1 MTRRHN
7 SVLLA
12 LALCAVGTTP
22 VLAQSDPHAGHADH
36 ASHAEHMQAAADT
49 KPAAGSLWATDAPL
63 RQGMRQLREATMVLE
78 HYEMGHLDNSQRDA
92 AVSKIDAAIADMF
105 ANCKLDAQADAA
117 LHELLAKF
125 MAGAK
130 AARDGAFTKVELAA
144 MQAALTKY
152 PSLFDDADWNA
163 VGH

>member
-1 MTRRHN
+1 MRCHTT
-7 SVLLA
+7 VFFAWA
-12 LALCAVGTTP
+12 LVALGASP
-22 VLAQSDPHAGHADH
+22 VLAQSDPHAAHADH
-36 ASHAEHMQAAADT
+36 VAHAQHMQDAAEA

-63 RQGMRQLREATMVLE
+63 RQGMRHLREATTVLE

-105 ANCKLDAQADAA
+105 ANCKLDAQADVA

-144 MQAALTKY
+144 MQGALVKY
-152 PSLFDDADWNA
+152 PSLFDDAEWNVA
-163 VGH
+163 GH